1 MHDLLFNFIAK
12 YISLNEEEKNVL
24 LSLDIFKSYKKG
36 DFLLKEENEIV
47 DLLGQK
53 NASLVMRSKT
63 Y

>member
-36 DFLLKEENEIV
+36 DFLLKE
-47 DLLGQK
+47 GQ
-53 NASLVMRSKT
+53 LSKES
-63 Y
+63 YYHNS